1 MLILKIIG
9 WLFFLFPFLGFA
21 AFSIWM
27 IRETMQD
34 DENIIAFVYL
44 LFVIWLIGA
53 GILVLTYFTDFIA

>member
-1 MLILKIIG
+1 MYILKIVG
-9 WLFFLFPFLGFA
+9 WVFFLFPFLGYI

-53 GILVLTYFTDFIA
+53 GILGLTYFSDWIQ